1 MEEEVNVQDF
11 FELCDET
18 KYNINV
24 GQSSGHH
31 NSIGAN
37 FGIGS
42 WRDYRVKENNS
53 SVDQFST
60 KPDKDPEN
68 IFLEERIVMEMSK
81 ACAAVKDYMGYNFH
95 HINSV
100 LVRAMC
106 QHAEIA
112 GFAQD
117 LHMLEEAEYATTF
130 YNFDASTM
138 ERHTE
143 FDMNMTTI
151 FVPKQHW
158 NGKKKNHLQFLFHLT
173 GNDDGI
179 LSIPMFPGRI
189 LYYHGFLL
197 THQQMHNNG
206 KCLEFGCCLNY
217 SAYANRKLL
226 AHFIKSFQR
235 FLEAEEKRK

>member
-1 MEEEVNVQDF
+1 M
-11 FELCDET
+11 
-18 KYNINV
+18 
-24 GQSSGHH
+24 
-31 NSIGAN
+31 
-37 FGIGS
+37 
-42 WRDYRVKENNS
+42 
-53 SVDQFST
+53 
-60 KPDKDPEN
+60 
-68 IFLEERIVMEMSK
+68 FLEERIVKEMSK
-81 ACAAVKDYMGYNFH
+81 ACAAVKNYMGYNFH
-95 HINSV
+95 RINAV

-106 QHAEIA
+106 QRAEIA
-112 GFAQD
+112 GFAKD
-117 LHMLEEAEYATTF
+117 LCMLEKGEYTTAF

-158 NGKKKNHLQFLFHLT
+158 NGKNKNHLQFLFHLT
-173 GNDDGI
+173 GCDDGI

-197 THQQMHNNG
+197 THQQMHDNG
-206 KCLEFGCCLNY
+206 KCSDLGCCLNY

-235 FLEAEEKRK
+235 FLEDEKKKLTNIK